1 MSQNDVEIIRR
12 AVEAFNTGTL
22 DTWLELFDPEIDY
35 RAMEGALDDVG
46 EIHGTDAMRRYVQD
60 WLDLFED
67 FTGVAEELLDVG
79 EDQVVAVLLLSGRA
93 KLSGIET
100 QVRYAVVYALRE
112 EKIVRGRE
120 YEDRQQALQAI
131 GLSE

>member
-1 MSQNDVEIIRR
+1 MSQQNVEIVRR

-22 DTWLELFDPEIDY
+22 DTWLEFLDPEIDY

-46 EIHGTDAMRRYVQD
+46 EMHGTEAMRRFVQD

-67 FTGVAEELLDVG
+67 FTVVAEELLDVG

-100 QVRYAVVYALRE
+100 QVRYAVVYALRD

-120 YEDRQQALQAI
+120 FGDRQQALQAI
-131 GLSE
+131 GLEG